1 MRAERGCRHSVVG
14 AVHVLSIRSDDPM
27 VTRAAVERE
36 WSSCSP
42 RRVVVDL
49 STVPGPPG
57 PHVDAIRETARGR
70 SLVIRLRSDTD
81 TMSVGESYQT
91 PA

>member
-1 MRAERGCRHSVVG
+1 MRADGCRHSVVG

-42 RRVVVDL
+42 RRVVLDL

-57 PHVDAIRETARGR
+57 PHVDAIRDTIEGR
-70 SLVIRLRSDTD
+70 SLLVRLRSGNGAMPVD
-81 TMSVGESYQT
+81 ESYQT